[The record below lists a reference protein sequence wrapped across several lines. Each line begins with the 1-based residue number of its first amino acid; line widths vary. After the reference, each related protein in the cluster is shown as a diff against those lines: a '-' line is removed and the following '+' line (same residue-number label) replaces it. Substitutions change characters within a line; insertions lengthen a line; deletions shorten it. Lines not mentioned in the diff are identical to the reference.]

1 MFVWVYHDVNSE
13 ITLFTLY
20 FFFLFSSK
28 IQILIIF
35 QNRHNAKP
43 ITLFQTNRKIRLLC
57 EADIGIEITLLYL
70 KSCRGQLG
78 INATVKQYHGMKA
91 QYKYGNVQ
99 TQIVIVCVMSA
110 CFRYKYGM
118 VKSPLSSIPMSAS
131 QRSLI
136 FLFDNF
142 LVENGRH

>member
-1 MFVWVYHDVNSE
+1 MFVWVYHDVNS
-13 ITLFTLY
+13 
-20 FFFLFSSK
+20 
-28 IQILIIF
+28 
-35 QNRHNAKP
+35 
-43 ITLFQTNRKIRLLC
+43 
-57 EADIGIEITLLYL
+57 EITLLYL

-136 FLFDNF
+136 FLFVWNNMMGLALCRF
-142 LVENGRH
+142 WNIIKIWIFEEKRKKKYKVRQFSLKYILH